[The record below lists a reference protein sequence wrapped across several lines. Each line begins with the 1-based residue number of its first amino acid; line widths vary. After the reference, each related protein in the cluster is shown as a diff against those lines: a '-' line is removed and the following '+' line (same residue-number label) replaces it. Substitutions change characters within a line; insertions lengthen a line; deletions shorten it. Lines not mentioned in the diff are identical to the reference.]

1 LDLSKNKLKDL
12 QGLGNMP
19 KLKELIISE
28 NEITSIL
35 HLNNVPSLIK
45 LSMRQNLMDK
55 LSFPRLPALEEL
67 NIEANKVMSFKEF
80 DNLKSLPALISVFA
94 KENPCCDEVGDAS
107 KRQILMVLSHLKLI
121 HGEVIT

>member
-1 LDLSKNKLKDL
+1 MN
-12 QGLGNMP
+12 
-19 KLKELIISE
+19 
-28 NEITSIL
+28 SIL

-80 DNLKSLPALISVFA
+80 DNLKV
-94 KENPCCDEVGDAS
+94 
-107 KRQILMVLSHLKLI
+107 
-121 HGEVIT
+121 